1 MVNFVF
7 KDKYV
12 IFVIPMNI
20 GYFGNLVEFIIL
32 EEIPSILG
40 FIFSVS
46 KLAFYKF
53 LDYYSNYKS
62 K

>member
-32 EEIPSILG
+32 EEILSILG

-46 KLAFYKF
+46 KLAFY
-53 LDYYSNYKS
+53 
-62 K
+62 